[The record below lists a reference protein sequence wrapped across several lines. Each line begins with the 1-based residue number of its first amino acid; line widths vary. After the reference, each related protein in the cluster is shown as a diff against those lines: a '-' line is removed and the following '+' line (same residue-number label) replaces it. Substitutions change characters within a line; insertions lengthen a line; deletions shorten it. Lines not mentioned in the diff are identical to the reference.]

1 MINNREE
8 EKDTQLNEQEEKMKE
23 EAKENPNEANEVPKD
38 EINKNELNKPTQNNE
53 NKKEEKK
60 ETLENKNES
69 QEQKDK
75 EKESAQIENKP
86 SENESQKKEQN
97 DGLNVINAIPKKE
110 NESRSQFNENI
121 IQKKDKINNEI
132 DINKMDVE
140 EDQKQQD
147 QSDLMELNVMEVD
160 KALSGNEKAFI
171 LNNKSTGTSVKITKI
186 DDNNEKYYSS
196 IEANSFQYHG
206 ILNKK
211 MQKNEFGYYRYQNNE
226 EYIGEW
232 KEDKKSGDGIYFYEI
247 SESDSFHVYIG
258 QWEEGIRKG
267 NGIYVYLEG
276 QLDDNISEISSP
288 STILIGEFDKNNF
301 AKGIKLITKGGNVD
315 LYYGT
320 FSEDGTLNDKDG
332 IMIEGNKIFKGE
344 TEKDE
349 IKNGI
354 MAVLN
359 NKPDEASQ
367 NNYIYKVTR
376 VEEDSKEV
384 TYEFEDAEEEKDS
397 ILNMLENYLKAN
409 SQAKIVEIFKSIN
422 EITENIKDNSSKE
435 NLDIR
440 QLQELISFYKK
451 YLDETFGVKLMNSA

>member
-1 MINNREE
+1 MISNREE
-8 EKDTQLNEQEEKMKE
+8 EKDTQLNEQEEKMNE

-69 QEQKDK
+69 QEQKD
-75 EKESAQIENKP
+75 
-86 SENESQKKEQN
+86 
-97 DGLNVINAIPKKE
+97 
-110 NESRSQFNENI
+110 
-121 IQKKDKINNEI
+121 INNKMDI
-132 DINKMDVE
+132 DMMDVE

-147 QSDLMELNVMEVD
+147 QSGLIELNVMEVD

-211 MQKNEFGYYRYQNNE
+211 MQKNEFGYYRYQDNE

-247 SESDSFHVYIG
+247 SESDPFHVYIG

-276 QLDDNISEISSP
+276 QLDNNISEISSP

>member
-1 MINNREE
+1 MISNSEE
-8 EKDTQLNEQEEKMKE
+8 EKNTQLNEQEEKMNE
-23 EAKENPNEANEVPKD
+23 EAKENPKEANEVPKD
-38 EINKNELNKPTQNNE
+38 EINKNV
-53 NKKEEKK
+53 
-60 ETLENKNES
+60 
-69 QEQKDK
+69 
-75 EKESAQIENKP
+75 
-86 SENESQKKEQN
+86 QN
-97 DGLNVINAIPKKE
+97 DGLNVINAVQKKE

-121 IQKKDKINNEI
+121 IQKKD
-132 DINKMDVE
+132 DINTEMDMVEMDVK

-147 QSDLMELNVMEVD
+147 QSDLIELNVMEVD
-160 KALSGNEKAFI
+160 KALSGNEKSFI

-211 MQKNEFGYYRYQNNE
+211 MQKNEFGYYRYQDNE

-232 KEDKKSGDGIYFYEI
+232 KEDKKSGDGIYFYEN
-247 SESDSFHVYIG
+247 SVSDPFHIYIG

-276 QLDDNISEISSP
+276 QLENNISKISSP

-301 AKGIKLITKGGNVD
+301 EKGTKLITKGGNVD

-344 TEKDE
+344 IEKDE

-359 NKPDEASQ
+359 NKPDEAQ

-397 ILNMLENYLKAN
+397 ILNMLENYSKAN
-409 SQAKIVEIFKSIN
+409 SQAKIIEIFKSIN
-422 EITENIKDNSSKE
+422 EITGNIKDNSSKE

-451 YLDETFGVKLMNSA
+451 YLDETFGVKSMNSA